1 MAAAACG
8 STAGVEAGALAVAMA
23 GGAWISTASPVLTDG
38 AGADAVESAAVSMI
52 STAGTGAGVE
62 AID

>member
-1 MAAAACG
+1 
-8 STAGVEAGALAVAMA
+8 MA